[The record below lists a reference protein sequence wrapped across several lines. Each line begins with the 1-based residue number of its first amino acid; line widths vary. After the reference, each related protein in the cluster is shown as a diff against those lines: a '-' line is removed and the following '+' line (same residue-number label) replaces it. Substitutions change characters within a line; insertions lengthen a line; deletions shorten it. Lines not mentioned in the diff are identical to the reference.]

1 VRQGCRSTSLPRPQ
15 ISLSR
20 VMLPRSSAGA
30 TVSGDG
36 AYGSNEFTAM
46 YCIIAR
52 IHLACRLW
60 RHRCVQADLPASVP
74 QAAGLS
80 TRNGPSG
87 TQIDCIA
94 TQRHSQTGRAVR
106 RAFPNQVSGKINART
121 VGNIGRE
128 LFDPQL
134 SSVRKKDSTV
144 TGRSSVVVC
153 IRLAKAPLCFATVI
167 ALSIS
172 KSRLEKKVYWG

>member
-1 VRQGCRSTSLPRPQ
+1 
-15 ISLSR
+15 
-20 VMLPRSSAGA
+20 
-30 TVSGDG
+30 
-36 AYGSNEFTAM
+36 
-46 YCIIAR
+46 
-52 IHLACRLW
+52 
-60 RHRCVQADLPASVP
+60 
-74 QAAGLS
+74 
-80 TRNGPSG
+80 
-87 TQIDCIA
+87 
-94 TQRHSQTGRAVR
+94 
-106 RAFPNQVSGKINART
+106 

-144 TGRSSVVVC
+144 TGRSSVVVG